1 MSESK
6 SSGYL
11 KVLGKTK
18 MHFILIDFKLLL
30 HTHMEA
36 IILCYFLKFLFTK
49 YINLS
54 AEGVTEVSL
63 EEEQRGD
70 DDDDGIAHQQHLVRK
85 HFVSHLVFY
94 CL

>member
-1 MSESK
+1 MSDGE

-30 HTHMEA
+30 HTDMEA

-49 YINLS
+49 YIDLS
-54 AEGVTEVSL
+54 AEGIMEVSP

-70 DDDDGIAHQQHLVRK
+70 DDDNGIAHQQHLVRK
-85 HFVSHLVFY
+85 HFISHLVFY
-94 CL
+94 CI